1 MAKIL
6 IVDDEAPIREA
17 LSIGLSEVGHEIEA
31 VGTAADALHAAMGN
45 PGRFE
50 VVLLDL
56 RLPDRH
62 GLDVLTELRQRGNET
77 PVIVISA
84 DTEMSST
91 VRAMRDGAFDYVSKP
106 IDLDELEALIE
117 RAIRL
122 ASRNGGM
129 VELPAPDPHEPPG
142 AIELIGNSSALR
154 EVFKTLGLL
163 SASRATVLI
172 RGESGTGK
180 ELAARALHT
189 FSFSRSKPEASPFV
203 AVNCA
208 ALPGTLIES
217 ELFGYKRGAF
227 TGADRDRVGKLE
239 AAREGTLFLDE
250 VGEVPL
256 ETQVKLLRVLQER
269 QFERLGETEP
279 RAFKARV
286 VAATHRDLEALV
298 RAGRFREDLY
308 FRLNVATVT
317 LPPLRERREDIP
329 IISERLL
336 AQISREVGR
345 TLKGVSAAALD
356 RLRIHDWPGNVREL
370 RNVLTRAAVK
380 CRGSTINVEDLEIGG
395 TDAET
400 SSLHPIVAV
409 PDANGPSAPGRNG
422 HGGTHFPTLDD
433 VEREHIRRAL
443 AYAQGHKGRTC
454 DLLGISRP
462 TLTRK
467 IKRYSLDG
475 PG

>member
-6 IVDDEAPIREA
+6 IVDDEPAVREA
-17 LSIGLSEVGHEIEA
+17 LGIGLSEGGHEIEA
-31 VGTAADALHAAMGN
+31 VGTAADALHAAMDD
-45 PGRFE
+45 PSRFD

-62 GLDVLTELRQRGNET
+62 GLDVLSEMRERGNET
-77 PVIVISA
+77 PVIIISA

-106 IDLDELEALIE
+106 IDLDALEALIE

-122 ASRNGGM
+122 SSRSSPV
-129 VELPAPDPHEPPG
+129 VELPSTTPAPPETG
-142 AIELIGNSSALR
+142 AAVELVGNSSALR

-189 FSFSRSKPEASPFV
+189 FSRGKADSAPFV

-227 TGADRDRVGKLE
+227 TGADRDRAGKLE
-239 AAREGTLFLDE
+239 AAGEGTLFLDE

-256 ETQVKLLRVLQER
+256 ETQVKLLRILQER
-269 QFERLGETEP
+269 QYERLGETES
-279 RAFKARV
+279 RAFRARV
-286 VAATHRDLEALV
+286 VAATHRDLESLV
-298 RAGRFREDLY
+298 RDGRFREDLY

-317 LPPLRERREDIP
+317 LPPLRERRDDIP
-329 IISERLL
+329 LISERLL

-345 TLKGVSAAALD
+345 MLKGVSAAAID
-356 RLRIHDWPGNVREL
+356 RLRMHDWPGNVREL

-380 CRGSTINVEDLEIGG
+380 CRGTTINAEDLEFGR
-395 TDAET
+395 AEADGST
-400 SSLHPIVAV
+400 PLNPIPLGMPAK
-409 PDANGPSAPGRNG
+409 NGAPAR
-422 HGGTHFPTLDD
+422 FPTLDE

-443 AYAQGHKGRTC
+443 AYAQGHKGKTC

-462 TLTRK
+462 TLSRK
-467 IKRYSLDG
+467 IKRYALNKPS
-475 PG
+475 

>member
-1 MAKIL
+1 MANIL
-6 IVDDEAPIREA
+6 IIDDEPAIRES
-17 LSIGLSEVGHEIEA
+17 LSIGLSECGHQISA
-31 VGTAADALHAAMGN
+31 VGTAADALDAAMD
-45 PGRFE
+45 RERTFD

-62 GLDVLTELRQRGNET
+62 GLDVLVELREKGNET

-106 IDLDELEALIE
+106 IDLDELEGLIDRALKVSA
-117 RAIRL
+117 RT
-122 ASRNGGM
+122 SPV
-129 VELPAPDPHEPPG
+129 VELVAENENQG
-142 AIELIGNSSALR
+142 AIELIGNSPALR

-180 ELAARALHT
+180 ELAARALHM
-189 FSFSRSKPEASPFV
+189 FSRTTGAFV
-203 AVNCA
+203 PVNCA

-227 TGADRDRVGKLE
+227 TGAERDRAGKLE
-239 AAREGTLFLDE
+239 AAGDGTLFLDE
-250 VGEVPL
+250 VGEVPV

-269 QFERLGETEP
+269 QFERLGESESRP
-279 RAFKARV
+279 FKARV

-298 RAGRFREDLY
+298 RNGQFREDLY

-317 LPPLRERREDIP
+317 LPPLRERRDDIAL
-329 IISERLL
+329 ITERLL
-336 AQISREVGR
+336 TQISRELGR
-345 TLKGVSAAALD
+345 SLNGISAAALD
-356 RLRIHDWPGNVREL
+356 RLRVHDWPGNVREL
-370 RNVLTRAAVK
+370 RNVLTRSAVK
-380 CRGSTINVEDLEIGG
+380 CRASTINAEDLEIGG
-395 TDAET
+395 PDGDSPA
-400 SSLHPIVAV
+400 LHPLPVGAD
-409 PDANGPSAPGRNG
+409 PAR
-422 HGGTHFPTLDD
+422 FPTLDE
-433 VEREHIRRAL
+433 VECEHIRRAL
-443 AYAQGHKGRTC
+443 AYARGHKGKTC

-467 IKRYSLDG
+467 IKRYSLERSAVPQRGDD
-475 PG
+475 PGS

>member
-1 MAKIL
+1 MANIL
-6 IVDDEAPIREA
+6 IIDDEPAIRES
-17 LSIGLSEVGHEIEA
+17 LSIGLSECGHRISA
-31 VGTAADALHAAMGN
+31 VGTAADALDAAMD
-45 PGRFE
+45 RDRTFD

-62 GLDVLTELRQRGNET
+62 GLDVLVELRAKGNET

-106 IDLDELEALIE
+106 IDLDELEGLIDRALKVS
-117 RAIRL
+117 AKT
-122 ASRNGGM
+122 GPV
-129 VELPAPDPHEPPG
+129 VELVAENESQGNQG
-142 AIELIGNSSALR
+142 AIELIGNSPALR

-189 FSFSRSKPEASPFV
+189 FSRTTGAFV
-203 AVNCA
+203 PVNCA

-227 TGADRDRVGKLE
+227 TGAERDRAGKLE
-239 AAREGTLFLDE
+239 AAGDGTLFLDE

-269 QFERLGETEP
+269 QFERLGESESRP
-279 RAFKARV
+279 FKARV

-298 RAGRFREDLY
+298 RGGQFREDLY

-317 LPPLRERREDIP
+317 LPPLRERRDDIP
-329 IISERLL
+329 LITERLL
-336 AQISREVGR
+336 SQISKELGR
-345 TLKGVSAAALD
+345 GLKGISAAALD
-356 RLRIHDWPGNVREL
+356 RLRVHDWPGNVREL
-370 RNVLTRAAVK
+370 RNVLTRSAVK
-380 CRGSTINVEDLEIGG
+380 CRAAAINVEDLEIGG
-395 TDAET
+395 PEGDSPA
-400 SSLHPIVAV
+400 LHPLPVGA
-409 PDANGPSAPGRNG
+409 DLAR
-422 HGGTHFPTLDD
+422 FPTLDE
-433 VEREHIRRAL
+433 VECEHIRRAL
-443 AYAQGHKGRTC
+443 AYARGHKGKTC

-467 IKRYSLDG
+467 IKRYSLERVAVPERSDDRRS
-475 PG
+475 